1 MNKDNINKK
10 EVLKLLGIIGIDTRY
25 ISYTPNIIYINDQ
38 RFAKFSKKRQET
50 FKKYYPE
57 IEIVSSGILR
67 KICIKFSEI
76 ISNEISPKNNVL
88 ILKPKNKVD
97 YLLKIVLEPYTRKY
111 GINIIEYDIDDIESF
126 ISNLNSEKPFF
137 LNINE
142 LENIHDLKFMNRKRK
157 EEKKEKECKERE
169 EKEETKE
176 EEKKKKSIGS
186 DNIVIID
193 SILTSLTLDEKIES
207 ILSSIF
213 KGKGI
218 PISSNK
224 NNINNKINTKNY
236 SNTNGIDINN
246 NTDNNIN
253 NNANNNIYNNT
264 YKRNKSNNDKKD
276 NKQTKVVYPFI
287 NVPNSWVDT
296 FLDSLD
302 NELNSK
308 PEILNKSKDVSYP
321 DNDSS
326 IEITKSFMEFIEEI
340 IPQYKWNILKS
351 SNFIEEKLND
361 IKND

>member
-38 RFAKFSKKRQET
+38 RFAKFSKKRQKT

-76 ISNEISPKNNVL
+76 IANEISPKNNVL
-88 ILKPKNKVD
+88 IIKPKNKVD
-97 YLLKIVLEPYTRKY
+97 YLLKIVLEPYARKY

-126 ISNLNSEKPFF
+126 ISNLNSEKPFS
-137 LNINE
+137 LNIDE

-157 EEKKEKECKERE
+157 EEKKEKVCKERK
-169 EKEETKE
+169 EKEEAGK
-176 EEKKKKSIGS
+176 EEKKKKNIDS

-193 SILTSLTLDEKIES
+193 SILTSLTLDEKVES

-213 KGKGI
+213 KGEGI
-218 PISSNK
+218 PIPNSK
-224 NNINNKINTKNY
+224 NNINNKSNTKND
-236 SNTNGIDINN
+236 SNTNGSDANN
-246 NTDNNIN
+246 SNTDTNTDNT
-253 NNANNNIYNNT
+253 YNC
-264 YKRNKSNNDKKD
+264 NKSNINKKD
-276 NKQTKVVYPFI
+276 NNKQTKIVYPFI
-287 NVPNSWVDT
+287 NVPNSWIDT

-308 PEILNKSKDVSYP
+308 PEILNKSKDISYP

-326 IEITKSFMEFIEEI
+326 IEITESFMEFIEEI